1 MNKTYIMLK
10 DIPVLEIE
18 DYRCKILNY
27 ELLPISLRYPDVN
40 YDDVMHGWTEN
51 RTMNIGRTNAK
62 KLLAGFRISQSNPYM
77 IARLFHFAS
86 LSDCYWMK
94 DVEETYTWE
103 QVSLGIYCY

>member
-10 DIPVLEIE
+10 DVPVLEIE

-62 KLLAGFRISQSNPYM
+62 KLLAGFRISQSN
-77 IARLFHFAS
+77 RLYDSQIIPFCFPF
-86 LSDCYWMK
+86 
-94 DVEETYTWE
+94 
-103 QVSLGIYCY
+103 

>member
-62 KLLAGFRISQSNPYM
+62 KLDIPYTCTEDSYTGVHCSGDGGQSLDKGNGR
-77 IARLFHFAS
+77 A
-86 LSDCYWMK
+86 LS
-94 DVEETYTWE
+94 V
-103 QVSLGIYCY
+103 

>member
-40 YDDVMHGWTEN
+40 YEMCIRDRIHIAN
-51 RTMNIGRTNAK
+51 AIQRTNN
-62 KLLAGFRISQSNPYM
+62 R
-77 IARLFHFAS
+77 
-86 LSDCYWMK
+86 
-94 DVEETYTWE
+94 
-103 QVSLGIYCY
+103 

>member
-27 ELLPISLRYPDVN
+27 GLLPISLRYPDVN

-51 RTMNIGRTNAK
+51 RTMNVGRTNAK
-62 KLLAGFRISQSNPYM
+62 KRHM
-77 IARLFHFAS
+77 RLRRRDKRRA
-86 LSDCYWMK
+86 DRRT
-94 DVEETYTWE
+94 D
-103 QVSLGIYCY
+103 VSLLF